1 MRTPR
6 SCAHNSQS
14 IQLNHAV
21 EAIRLFKSLNRDQRN
36 TFLACFLGWALDAF
50 DFFLLTFVIVPM
62 AHDFGTSVADL
73 SYAITITLAMRPLGA
88 FIFGLLGDRFGR
100 RIPLMIDIIFYS
112 LMELLTAF
120 SPNYTVLLIFR
131 ALYGIG
137 MGGEWGL
144 GASLAMETLPT
155 QARGLFSGILQQG
168 YMFGYLFAAAV
179 YGIVYPIFG
188 WRALFVVGALPA
200 VLVIYIRAKVPESP
214 AWLRQGLAENFW
226 STVGDILKRHWLLFI
241 YVILLMTAFNAM
253 SHGTQDMYQTFLGE
267 QRGLS
272 VKEKSIVGIIYA
284 VGAICGGILVGH
296 LSQRFGRRRLII
308 VTVMCSI
315 ILIPAWVFAPGL
327 VMLIAGGFL
336 MQFTVQ
342 GVWGIVP
349 VHLNELSPGEV
360 RGTFPGFAY
369 QLGNLFAANTAVIEA
384 RLAEHF
390 RVSGAHPDYAKGLA
404 LFTLVTAV
412 ALIIIAAIG
421 PEKRG
426 KEF

>member
-1 MRTPR
+1 
-6 SCAHNSQS
+6 
-14 IQLNHAV
+14 LKEAV
-21 EAIRLFKSLNRDQRN
+21 EAIRLFKLLNRDQRN
-36 TFLACFLGWALDAF
+36 TFIACFLGWALDAF

-73 SYAITITLAMRPLGA
+73 SYAITITLAMRPVGA

-100 RIPLMIDIIFYS
+100 RMPLMINIIFYS
-112 LMELLTAF
+112 VMELLTAF

-155 QARGLFSGILQQG
+155 EARGLFSGILQQG

-214 AWLRQGLAENFW
+214 AWLRQGLAVNFW
-226 STVGDILKRHWLLFI
+226 STLRDILKRHWLLFI

-272 VKEKSIVGIIYA
+272 VKEKSIIGIIYA

-308 VTVMCSI
+308 ITVMCSI
-315 ILIPAWVFAPGL
+315 ILIPAWVFSPGL
-327 VMLIAGGFL
+327 AMLIAGGFL

-360 RGTFPGFAY
+360 RGTFPGLAY

-390 RVSGAHPDYAKGLA
+390 RHSEGHPDYAKGLA

>member
-1 MRTPR
+1 MRR
-6 SCAHNSQS
+6 LGECAME
-14 IQLNHAV
+14 AV
-21 EAIRLFKSLNRDQRN
+21 RLFKSLDRNQRN

-62 AHDFGTSVADL
+62 AGDFGTSIAEL
-73 SYAITITLAMRPLGA
+73 SYAITLTLAMRPLGA

-100 RIPLMIDIIFYS
+100 RLPLMIDIVFYS

-144 GASLAMETLPT
+144 GASLTMESLPAD
-155 QARGLFSGILQQG
+155 ARGLFSGILQQG
-168 YMFGYLFAAAV
+168 SMFAYLFAAAV
-179 YGIVYPIFG
+179 YGIVFPIFG

-200 VLVIYIRAKVPESP
+200 LLVIYIRAKVPESP
-214 AWLRQGLAENFW
+214 VWLRQRSTVNFW
-226 STVGDILKRHWLLFI
+226 ASLGDILKRHWLLFI

-272 VKEKSIVGIIYA
+272 VKAKSIIGIIYA

-296 LSQRFGRRRLII
+296 LSQKFGRRRLII
-308 VTVMCSI
+308 LTAIGGI
-315 ILIPAWVFAPGL
+315 ILIPAWVFSPALSML
-327 VMLIAGGFL
+327 VAGGFL
-336 MQFTVQ
+336 MQFMVQ
-342 GVWGIVP
+342 GAWGIVP

-360 RGTFPGFAY
+360 RGTFPGFAHH
-369 QLGNLFAANTAVIEA
+369 LAILFASNTPSVGA
-384 RLAEHF
+384 RLADHF
-390 RVSGAHPDYAKGLA
+390 RNASGHPDYAKALA
-404 LFTLVTAV
+404 LFSFVIFLAV
-412 ALIIIAAIG
+412 IVLAAIG
-421 PEKRG
+421 REERG

>member
-1 MRTPR
+1 V
-6 SCAHNSQS
+6 
-14 IQLNHAV
+14 V

-62 AHDFGTSVADL
+62 AHDFGTTVADL
-73 SYAITITLAMRPLGA
+73 SYAITITLAMRPVGA

-120 SPNYTVLLIFR
+120 SPNYTTLLIFR

-155 QARGLFSGILQQG
+155 EARGLFSGILQQG

-179 YGIVYPIFG
+179 YGIVYPMFG

-214 AWLRQGLAENFW
+214 VWLRQGAAVNLWA
-226 STVGDILKRHWLLFI
+226 TVGDILKRHWLLFI

-272 VKEKSIVGIIYA
+272 VKAKSIIGIIYA

-296 LSQRFGRRRLII
+296 LSQKFGRRRLII
-308 VTVMCSI
+308 ITVMCSI
-315 ILIPAWVFAPGL
+315 ILIPAWVFSPGL
-327 VMLIAGGFL
+327 AILVAGGFL

-349 VHLNELSPGEV
+349 VHLNELSPDEV

-390 RVSGAHPDYAKGLA
+390 RDTGGHPDYAKGLA
-404 LFTLVTAV
+404 LFTLMTAL
-412 ALIIIAAIG
+412 ALIIIAAVG